1 MVTVKAQDSCYSCR
15 HATLEEGDCVTR
27 RGDSHDMKEK
37 EMRVV
42 SLHRS
47 VSCRFWSHY
56 EEFVKDKGLI
66 DLPIQISFSGV
77 V

>member
-1 MVTVKAQDSCYSCR
+1 M
-15 HATLEEGDCVTR
+15 R

-42 SLHRS
+42 SLYRS
-47 VSCRFWSHY
+47 VNCRFWSHFL
-56 EEFVKDKGLI
+56 EVVKDKGLI
-66 DLPIQISFSGV
+66 DLPIQLSFSGV

>member
-1 MVTVKAQDSCYSCR
+1 
-15 HATLEEGDCVTR
+15 
-27 RGDSHDMKEK
+27 MKEK

-66 DLPIQISFSGV
+66 DLPIQKSFSGV
-77 V
+77 VLKEKRRQIL